1 MSYKI
6 KKHHEKLRMKNG
18 VKGHYLHTMDGERV
32 MVERIISISLTTD
45 NLDSF
50 CVIASFRSGKTIELF
65 SSSDFEFTNKKL
77 NSYRKK
83 HELLRGMI

>member
-6 KKHHEKLRMKNG
+6 KTNHEGLRMANG

-32 MVERIISISLTTD
+32 MVERIVSISLTTD
-45 NLDSF
+45 DLGSF
-50 CVIASFRSGKTIELF
+50 CVIASFRSGKIVELF

-83 HELLRGMI
+83 YELLKGMI

>member
-1 MSYKI
+1 
-6 KKHHEKLRMKNG
+6 
-18 VKGHYLHTMDGERV
+18 